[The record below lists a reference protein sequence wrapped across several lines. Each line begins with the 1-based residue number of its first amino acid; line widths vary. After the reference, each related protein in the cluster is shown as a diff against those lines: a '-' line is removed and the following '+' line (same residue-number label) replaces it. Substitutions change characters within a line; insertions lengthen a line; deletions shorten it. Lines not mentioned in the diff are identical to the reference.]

1 MRQSEGA
8 SWSTRSLYLFDSRS
22 QKASYEKLESLEF
35 RLYDYQLEIGLW
47 IHVARLVLDELNL
60 AATLALCTVVLSLSV
75 TK

>member
-60 AATLALCTVVLSLSV
+60 AASLAPCIVIISLSV
-75 TK
+75 KK